1 MNRYLMQLLRLRT
14 IVQAD
19 GEGQGGAGVEASEAD
34 PKAGQVTSGEPHGD
48 PESEDVDWKAMSRKW
63 EERAKANK
71 QAAEEL
77 EKLKEAQMSQQE
89 KEAKHAKEL
98 EAELAQYKAEKQQA
112 EWCRTVSK
120 DTGIP
125 ADLLRGSTLEEIQ
138 AHADSLK
145 QYLQENKTDTQAE
158 TGTAAGYAPSVG
170 TTPGKRG
177 SVPLDEQIKEAEK
190 NKDLN
195 KVMLLKAMTLGN
207 QQTR

>member
-1 MNRYLMQLLRLRT
+1 MNQHAMQQLRLRT
-14 IVQAD
+14 IVQPD
-19 GEGQGGAGVEASEAD
+19 IDGQGGGTGPDNPEPKTD
-34 PKAGQVTSGEPHGD
+34 PGKEGEPHGD
-48 PESEDVDWKAMSRKW
+48 PKAEETDWKAMARKW
-63 EERAKANK
+63 EERAKTNK
-71 QAAEEL
+71 EAAEEL
-77 EKLKEAQMSQQE
+77 KQLKEAQMSQQE
-89 KEAKHAKEL
+89 KEAKHTKEL
-98 EAELAQYKAEKQQA
+98 ETELARYKAEKQQA
-112 EWCRTVSK
+112 EWRRTVSK

-145 QYLQENKTDTQAE
+145 QYLQANKTDTQAE
-158 TGTAAGYAPSVG
+158 TGPAAGYAPSVG

-195 KVMLLKAMTLGN
+195 RVMLLKAMALGN

>member
-1 MNRYLMQLLRLRT
+1 MNRYLMQKLRLRT

-19 GEGQGGAGVEASEAD
+19 GEGQGGTGVEASETG
-34 PKAGQVTSGEPHGD
+34 PKADQVKGGEPHGD
-48 PESEDVDWKAMSRKW
+48 PKAEDVDWKAMARKW

-71 QAAEEL
+71 EASEEL

-98 EAELAQYKAEKQQA
+98 EAELARYKAEKQQA

-145 QYLQENKTDTQAE
+145 QYLQANKTDTQAG
-158 TGTAAGYAPSVG
+158 TGSAAGYAPSVG